1 MPGLKDLDPSSSVA
15 ALLGTKVRKLRI
27 AAGLTQQQLGDK
39 VFVSNTRI
47 AQIELAT
54 DPPGW
59 KLTEALDA
67 VLEADGALIELWPL
81 IGLGPYEDWAAKF
94 LELQATAAA
103 IHEFSQTVPGLAQT
117 EGYARALLAEG
128 QIFNEGN
135 LETKVAARLRRQ
147 HILDGLTPPWFWMI
161 LDEAVLRRAIG
172 GPRVMAD
179 QLSWLLELGQRP
191 RVHIQVLPLR
201 KPVAAAVGGS
211 LSLLTLPEGHQIAY
225 TEGIHSGR
233 IMEDPRDVAR
243 YAVVYDRLQANA
255 LPPEESA
262 ALVREVMEEH
272 YSCAP
277 QTDPT

>member
-15 ALLGTKVRKLRI
+15 ALLGTKVRRLRM
-27 AAGLTQQQLGDK
+27 ARDLTQQQLGGK

-59 KLTEALDA
+59 KLTEALDT
-67 VLEADGALIELWPL
+67 VLSAEGALTELWPL

-94 LELQATAAA
+94 LELQATATV
-103 IHEFSQTVPGLAQT
+103 IHEFSQVVPGLAQT
-117 EGYARALLAEG
+117 EGYARALLTEG

-135 LETKVAARLRRQ
+135 LETKIAARLVRQ
-147 HILDGLTPPWFWMI
+147 DILDGPTPPWFWMI

-172 GPRVMAD
+172 GHRLMAD
-179 QLSWLLELGQRP
+179 QLSWLLELSQRP
-191 RVHIQVLPLR
+191 RVHVQVLPLS
-201 KPVAAAVGGS
+201 KPVAAAAGGS
-211 LSLLTLPEGHQIAY
+211 LSLLTLSQGHQIAY

-233 IMEDPRDVAR
+233 IVEDPEDVAR

-255 LPPEESA
+255 LPPDESVALIRA
-262 ALVREVMEEH
+262 AMEEH

-277 QTDPT
+277 QTDLT

>member
-1 MPGLKDLDPSSSVA
+1 M
-15 ALLGTKVRKLRI
+15 KVRKLRI
-27 AAGLTQQQLGDK
+27 AAGLTQQQLGDQ

-59 KLTEALDA
+59 KLTESLDN
-67 VLEADGALIELWPL
+67 VLGAEGALTELWPL

-94 LELQATAAA
+94 LELQGVATAV
-103 IHEFSQTVPGLAQT
+103 HEFSQTVPGLAQT
-117 EGYARALLAEG
+117 EGYARALLSDG
-128 QIFNEGN
+128 QIFNEGD
-135 LETKVAARLRRQ
+135 LETKVAARLKRQ
-147 HILDGLTPPWFWMI
+147 HVLDGPTPPWFWMI
-161 LDEAVLRRAIG
+161 LDEAVLRRTIG
-172 GPRVMAD
+172 GPQVLAD
-179 QLSWLLELGQRP
+179 QLSWLLELGRRP

-211 LSLLTLPEGHQIAY
+211 LSLLMLPEGHQIAY

-233 IMEDPRDVAR
+233 IVEDPHDVAR

-262 ALVREVMEEH
+262 ALIRDVMEEH

-277 QTDPT
+277 QTDLT